1 MLIYKKSK
9 CQFMQLKIKTN
20 FMQYIYIYIYI
31 YILKQKYQTHVIKNQ
46 NTKLMQ

>member
-31 YILKQKYQTHVIKNQ
+31 KTKVSNTCNQKSKY
-46 NTKLMQ
+46 

>member
-20 FMQYIYIYIYI
+20 FMQYIYIYI
-31 YILKQKYQTHVIKNQ
+31 KTKVSNTCNQKSKY
-46 NTKLMQ
+46 